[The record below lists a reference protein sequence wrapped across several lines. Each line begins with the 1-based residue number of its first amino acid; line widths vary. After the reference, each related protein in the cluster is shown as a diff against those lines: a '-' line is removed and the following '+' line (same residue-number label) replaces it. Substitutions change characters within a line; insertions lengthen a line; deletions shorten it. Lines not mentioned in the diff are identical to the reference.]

1 MINKDVLTEKLRY
14 LILMNSKS
22 SQFEIEDIFIDLEY
36 LNQEQT
42 KLGNYEIDIRF
53 DYQGV
58 LDPEISTFT
67 YQVQAMSEKMGDF
80 LSEYVITEDGKI
92 VSNKE
97 GNVTISEGMVWHIKF
112 IADDK
117 HLFNMTYRFGYD
129 N

>member
-22 SQFEIEDIFIDLEY
+22 SQFEIEDIFIELEY

-80 LSEYVITEDGKI
+80 CR
-92 VSNKE
+92 
-97 GNVTISEGMVWHIKF
+97 
-112 IADDK
+112 
-117 HLFNMTYRFGYD
+117 NMS
-129 N
+129 